1 MNQLVTQETP
11 NFDMMLQDVD
21 QMQAMCKKLMQSKH
35 YQKMGEEGIFAL
47 IQKAKSLN
55 MNPMEAL
62 NGGLY
67 YVQGKVGMSTEAM
80 NALIRKAGHS
90 ITKDPKSNNSICILY
105 GKRADNGDTWTTTFS
120 LEDAKRA
127 GLLKGM
133 FEKYP
138 AVMLFNRAMSM
149 LARQLFPDVIKGAG
163 YTQDELMEIKASNPG
178 HKMETAS
185 FDYVEEKISDDQV
198 SELSNMLASCES
210 DVVSRFEGFI
220 KNPPINAQTL
230 NDIPVSQY
238 NTLLNMVK
246 KRYSEAVAKISASI
260 SSRDTPQD
268 ISFNVEEFEKGEL

>member
-1 MNQLVTQETP
+1 MNKELMVQDNL
-11 NFDMMLQDVD
+11 NFDLMLQDVD
-21 QMQAMCKKLMQSKH
+21 QMQNMCKKLMQSKH

-90 ITKDPKSNNSICILY
+90 ITKDAKSNNSICILH
-105 GKRADNGDTWTTTFS
+105 GRRADNGDTWTCSFS

-127 GLLKGM
+127 GLLKNM

-138 AVMLFNRAMSM
+138 SIMLFNRCMSM

-163 YTQDELMEIKASNPG
+163 YTHDELVEIKECKPALHRSDVP
-178 HKMETAS
+178 ME
-185 FDYVEEKISDDQV
+185 FEEEKIAPNQV
-198 SELSNMLASCES
+198 EELACMLSIC
-210 DVVSRFEGFI
+210 DPDFVKKFEDFI
-220 KNPPINAQTL
+220 KKPPVSANSL
-230 NDIPVSQY
+230 MEIPVSQY
-238 NTLLNMVK
+238 SRLHERLLKEYDSVLSRNK
-246 KRYSEAVAKISASI
+246 KEDSI
-260 SSRDTPQD
+260 VMDT
-268 ISFNVEEFEKGEL
+268 SFSPEEFEKDAG